1 MANYYV
7 DTDGVSQTYASLA
20 DALAALP
27 TTFTEDYHIYC
38 VASTGV
44 ADTKTIGAAT
54 YNTTASYRLYIH
66 GSSSYRL
73 EFSNADR
80 WYIYHATST
89 SYLNI
94 TVTGVR
100 FIKAAMSANYQQII
114 FVSGLR
120 NGQLRLIGN
129 TFIGANVD
137 GTYRDRM
144 IDLDCNPT
152 YSYSVVMVNNI
163 IIGRSTSAST
173 ANSVVYNTQA
183 TRLYAY
189 YNTLKGHKASGAA
202 NANAIWKNNII
213 KTTVAS
219 DSVSTSSNYNMH
231 SGAFTMGGANDQQ
244 GRTFSFVDE
253 SNFDFHLSPSDTGAK
268 NAGISLS
275 GDSLYPVTTDA
286 DGVTREDPPDA
297 GAFELIEQTA
307 ITGSVTQDALTGD
320 QSISGSIFENL
331 PEISGTVSQDSSVS
345 SQEGTGTVTD
355 PSILIIDHN
364 VVALYSDIPEEYKTA
379 IKQKWLSV
387 PGESHSGGYRT
398 GLALLEA
405 LDPSFAVNVAESGTP
420 EMPTSSYLRASR
432 ATWGDLTH
440 ATGWRYEY
448 GEEDWFTSAAA
459 LAQTKT
465 FLQYAHDQG
474 FGLSAVGFGWC
485 WDETGH
491 NAPTTAKDP
500 VYKCGWAGSSVGGPE
515 GDLPWGLDAADSSIT
530 GNSVCMD
537 TYLNATQEFIDYCA
551 ANSINTKVFFT
562 TGPVD
567 NLLATENAY
576 QRFLKH
582 ERIRDYVNT
591 NGGILFD
598 YADILC
604 WDDAGN
610 ERTTSW
616 TDGDGGVH
624 TFQHIAADNLLN
636 LDGSDGSGNA
646 YHIGERGALRLG
658 KALWVMLAMADG
670 WEGSD
675 RATGDVS
682 IDSPASD
689 QSATGFLVDPIY
701 GIVSQ
706 ESSSGVQDISG
717 NSLPP
722 LDFSVTTQ
730 SPVGDTTSTGSVL
743 PVLEFAIDLTGST
756 GNMDLAGSVA
766 DPLLDIDA
774 VVSLDGNGGTQS
786 VVGAVQQIPLAL
798 IDISVEEGPYFVVG
812 VTEEGSTVSTASPI
826 MLEAIEELSAKVITV
841 SFSYMNGTAIP
852 TIPKTLTWSLR
863 DLNDAVVNGRE
874 NVPISVI
881 GTSVSIV
888 LSGEDLNIDG
898 SGELRKLV
906 LRGTYDSELGNDLP
920 FTKEIRFPVLKV
932 SGL

>member
-20 DALAALP
+20 AALAALSGN
-27 TTFTEDYHIYC
+27 FTEDCSIDCY
-38 VASTGV
+38 ASTGV
-44 ADTKTIGAAT
+44 ADTTAPGTLAF
-54 YNTTASYRLYIH
+54 NTTSGFRLTITGHAGYSFKPA
-66 GSSSYRL
+66 GSAKWTLAPSSNTY
-73 EFSNADR
+73 
-80 WYIYHATST
+80 YG
-89 SYLNI
+89 NI
-94 TVTGVR
+94 TIRGVAFEKTG
-100 FIKAAMSANYQQII
+100 MTANYQSILQVSTYRYGQI
-114 FVSGLR
+114 
-120 NGQLRLIGN
+120 RLLGN
-129 TFIGANVD
+129 TFLGQDV
-137 GTYRDRM
+137 GSTYRDRL
-144 IDLDCNPT
+144 IDINIDPA
-152 YSYSVVMVNNI
+152 YSATIVIANNV

-173 ANSVVYNTQA
+173 ANTLIYSTLLGNAYI
-183 TRLYAY
+183 YA
-189 YNTLKGHKASGAA
+189 NTLKGYCTNNA
-202 NANAIWKNNII
+202 NANTVWKDNVI
-213 KTTVAS
+213 KTTYTSAAVNAES
-219 DSVSTSSNYNMH
+219 DYNMF
-231 SGAFTMGGANDQQ
+231 SGAFTFGGAHDQQ

-307 ITGSVTQDALTGD
+307 ITGSVTQDSLTGD
-320 QSISGSIFENL
+320 QSISGSILENL

-345 SQEGTGTVTD
+345 SQEGTGAVTN

-364 VVALYSDIPEEYKTA
+364 AVALYSDIPEEYKTA

-405 LDPSFAVNVAESGTP
+405 LDPSFAVNVVESGTP

-485 WDETGH
+485 WDETWH

-530 GNSVCMD
+530 GNSICMD
-537 TYLNATQEFIDYCA
+537 TYLNATQEFIDYCV

-610 ERTTSW
+610 ERNTSW

-675 RATGDVS
+675 RATGGVS

-743 PVLEFAIDLTGST
+743 PVLEFAIDLTGSA

-841 SFSYMNGTAIP
+841 SFSYMNGGASIP
-852 TIPKTLTWSLR
+852 TVPKTLTWSLR
-863 DLNDAVVNGRE
+863 DLNDEVVNGKE
-874 NVPISVI
+874 NVPVPII
-881 GTSVSIV
+881 GASVSIV
-888 LSGEDLNIDG
+888 VSGEDLNIDG